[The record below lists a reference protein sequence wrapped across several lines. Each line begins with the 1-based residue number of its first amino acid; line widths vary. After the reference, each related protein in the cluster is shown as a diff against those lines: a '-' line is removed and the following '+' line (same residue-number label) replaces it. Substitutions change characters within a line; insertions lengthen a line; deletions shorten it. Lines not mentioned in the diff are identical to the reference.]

1 MSVELDVWSLVLAGG
16 SDGFVVPAADIRVTN
31 ISFGEELPDANGRSV
46 VKLAYK
52 ALTAPDSDD
61 EEEEEDEDEEN
72 EPKLVTTVL
81 AALTAGKI
89 EQSTLNVVL
98 LEEREYVLTNTGK
111 NTVYLTGNYIESPD
125 QPPFGD
131 DSDLSSDEEG
141 YNLQDVSS
149 DVEMDPEELVGLAVD
164 SDASRFEEVEDE
176 PPAKPSKRPRDT
188 DEATEGKA
196 KEGKEKKSKKLK
208 AEDGKAVPAGGDKKE
223 KKESKKEDKKKEDK
237 KKSKSSD
244 VKELPNGLKIQDVK
258 VGDGPEAKKGSRVG
272 MRYIGKFLDGSGFDK
287 NVKGKPF
294 YFKVGKGEVIKGWDE
309 GIPGMR
315 VGGERIL
322 TIPPALAY
330 GSKGVDGIPANSTL
344 KFEVK
349 LLEVK

>member
-1 MSVELDVWSLVLAGG
+1 MSVELDVWSV
-16 SDGFVVPAADIRVTN
+16 VVPGGGETFVAPAVDIRVTN

-52 ALTAPDSDD
+52 SLTAPDSDD
-61 EEEEEDEDEEN
+61 EEEEEEKEEDDEE
-72 EPKLVTTVL
+72 EIKLVTTVL
-81 AALTAGKI
+81 TALTAGKI

-98 LEEREYVLTNTGK
+98 LEEREYVLSNSGK
-111 NTVYLTGNYIESPD
+111 NPVYLTGNYIEQPD

-131 DSDLSSDEEG
+131 DSDLDSDEEA

-149 DVEMDPEELVGLAVD
+149 DVEMDPEDLVGLELD
-164 SDASRFEEVEDE
+164 SDASRFEEVDE
-176 PPAKPSKRPRDT
+176 EPAAKPSKRPREA
-188 DEATEGKA
+188 DEAAEGKA
-196 KEGKEKKSKKLK
+196 KEGKDKKNKKLK

-223 KKESKKEDKKKEDK
+223 KKEAKKEDKKKTKDAPA
-237 KKSKSSD
+237 
-244 VKELPNGLKIQDVK
+244 VKELPGGLKIQDVK

-272 MRYIGKFLDGSGFDK
+272 MRYIGKFLNGQGFDK

-294 YFKVGKGEVIKGWDE
+294 TFRLGKGEVIKGWDQ
-309 GIPGMR
+309 GIAGMR

-330 GSKGVDGIPANSTL
+330 GAKGVDGIPPNSTL